1 MREVR
6 AGLGFLGAIEFEG
19 ELVAADPGI
28 VVRVAQA
35 VRRNGAMVRPLGS
48 CIAVSPPLTATE
60 EHLEFLGGALLAGL
74 DEALANTRATSP
86 AA

>member
-1 MREVR
+1 VR
-6 AGLGFLGAIEFEG
+6 AGLGFLGAIEFDPAM
-19 ELVAADPGI
+19 LAADPGI

-48 CIAVSPPLTATE
+48 SIAVSPPLTATE
-60 EHLEFLGGALLAGL
+60 EHLDFLGGALLAGL
-74 DEALANTRATSP
+74 DEALAKTPATTP